1 MVALAGWYN
10 FPSPLAFCQIRW
22 CLKSLTCT
30 CSPSIPGCRQIRWC
44 LKCRTGTN
52 HPSIPGCRHI
62 RWCLK
67 RLPGT
72 NHPSLSG
79 CRHIRWCLKCR
90 TGTNH
95 PTIFGLSRIRWCSKS
110 LLGINHTSIFGFD
123 QIRWALDKKCSK
135 MLHPSL
141 AISQIRCRA
150 SSKKPKRA
158 TSIFS
163 SVHIG
168 WCSVD
173 FIRRIYKWTMQKKP
187 GLCSWKAITAR
198 RQ

>member
-22 CLKSLTCT
+22 CLKSLICT
-30 CSPSIPGCRQIRWC
+30 IFPSLLTCRQ
-44 LKCRTGTN
+44 
-52 HPSIPGCRHI
+52 
-62 RWCLK
+62 
-67 RLPGT
+67 
-72 NHPSLSG
+72 
-79 CRHIRWCLKCR
+79 IRWCLKCR

-150 SSKKPKRA
+150 SLKMPKRA

-163 SVHIG
+163 SVHIR
-168 WCSVD
+168 WCSVE
-173 FIRRIYKWTMQKKP
+173 FIKRINKWTMQKKP
-187 GLCSWKAITAR
+187 GLCSWKDITAR